1 MILHSVLQLHHPEW
15 VGENEKQEK
24 AVKDTHCYSN
34 SVLSNFWVLAPALS
48 PDIEDF

>member
-1 MILHSVLQLHHPEW
+1 MTFCLAIASSLSGLEKKK
-15 VGENEKQEK
+15 KQEK